1 MLCCAVL
8 CCAVLCYAMLCYA
21 ICYWHMVLPLGMSCS
36 YPSLSYPIPFF
47 LYVGIL
53 LFLTPPP
60 QGFCPASSGVDQ
72 LTSLNSCLLSVLVCC
87 GFSRFVDLRVTFKWF
102 ATSKVQVMMMMMM
115 MIIITMIIIIEIIIK
130 LTKRAPISIFA
141 IFTSAY

>member
-1 MLCCAVL
+1 ML
-8 CCAVLCYAMLCYA
+8 YA
-21 ICYWHMVLPLGMSCS
+21 IDTWYYHWACLALILHCPIL
-36 YPSLSYPIPFF
+36 SLFF
-47 LYVGIL
+47 LYVGFL
-53 LFLTPPP
+53 LFLRPPP

-87 GFSRFVDLRVTFKWF
+87 GFSRFVDLRVTFKWL

-130 LTKRAPISIFA
+130 LT
-141 IFTSAY
+141 